1 MSDSEKNGGVP
12 FEPEPLTTYDAL
24 AILYLQKQ
32 DLNGA
37 SPEEIVGRYIE
48 AHQRIRKEFTR
59 QKGARR
65 RRLNPLPL

>member
-1 MSDSEKNGGVP
+1 MSDIIYNEKDVKDAT
-12 FEPEPLTTYDAL
+12 PLNKYEAL

-32 DLNGA
+32 DLNGS

-48 AHQRIRKEFTR
+48 AQDRIVKEFARQKEIRK
-59 QKGARR
+59 

>member
-1 MSDSEKNGGVP
+1 MSDFERSGGVP
-12 FEPEPLTTYDAL
+12 FDPEPLTTYDAL
-24 AILYLQKQ
+24 AIVYLQKQ

-48 AHQRIRKEFTR
+48 AHQRIRKEFAR
-59 QKGARR
+59 QREARR